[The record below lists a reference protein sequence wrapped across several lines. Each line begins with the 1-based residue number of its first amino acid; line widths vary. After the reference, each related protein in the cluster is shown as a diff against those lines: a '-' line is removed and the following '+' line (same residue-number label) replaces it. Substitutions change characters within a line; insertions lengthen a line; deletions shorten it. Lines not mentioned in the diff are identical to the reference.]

1 MLCYSG
7 RTPLN
12 KKAGKV
18 METGTYQKT
27 ETGYSP
33 IVATAGYWVAVEETT
48 LDEIEVGETVGVWK
62 DENDKVW
69 VDKVV
74 RLSDL
79 TKALM
84 LGRVFDQKAI
94 YDIIN
99 KKEIEV
105 K

>member
-1 MLCYSG
+1 MSEG
-7 RTPLN
+7 GVRIV
-12 KKAGKV
+12 V
-18 METGTYQKT
+18 MENGTYQKT
-27 ETGYSP
+27 EAGFSP

-48 LDEIEVGETVGVWK
+48 LEEVETGETVGVWT
-62 DENDKVW
+62 DTETNKVW

-84 LGRVFDQKAI
+84 LGKMFDQKAI
-94 YDIIN
+94 YDVIN

>member
-1 MLCYSG
+1 MLCCLCW
-7 RTPLN
+7 TPLN
-12 KKAGKV
+12 KKVSKI

-84 LGRVFDQKAI
+84 LGKVFDQKAI

>member
-1 MLCYSG
+1 MLCYLCW
-7 RTPLN
+7 TPLDKN
-12 KKAGKV
+12 AGKI

-33 IVATAGYWVAVEETT
+33 IVATSGYWVAVEETT
-48 LDEIEVGETVGVWK
+48 LDEIELGETVGVWE
-62 DENDKVW
+62 DDGGKVW

-94 YDIIN
+94 YDIAN

>member
-1 MLCYSG
+1 MSEG
-7 RTPLN
+7 N
-12 KKAGKV
+12 GKV
-18 METGTYQKT
+18 ESMENGTYQKT
-27 ETGYSP
+27 ETGFSP

-48 LDEIEVGETVGVWK
+48 LEEVEVGETVGVWK
-62 DENDKVW
+62 DENEKLW
-69 VDKVV
+69 VDKVI

-84 LGRVFDQKAI
+84 LGKMFDQKAI

-105 K
+105 E

>member
-1 MLCYSG
+1 MLCYTSW
-7 RTPLN
+7 TPLN
-12 KKAGKV
+12 KKASKV

-27 ETGYSP
+27 DDGYSP

-48 LDEIEVGETVGVWK
+48 LDDVEVGETVGIWT
-62 DENDKVW
+62 DETEKVW

-84 LGRVFDQKAI
+84 LGKMFEQKAI
-94 YDIIN
+94 YDVVN